1 MSIRGVAQLR
11 ARRLVYCDVTGTS
24 RGIKE
29 FVLSGGWDE
38 FKARALVHGDS
49 TEATTEIRRGG
60 DPHVRATYANGH
72 EKAVG
77 LKNLSANAVETHVRW
92 LASEKGKPGSKP
104 MKHRHFTK
112 KPSVQGRWTPFT
124 FGGGRAYV
132 DEEED

>member
-11 ARRLVYCDVTGTS
+11 ALRLVYCDVTGTS

-92 LASEKGKPGSKP
+92 LASE
-104 MKHRHFTK
+104 
-112 KPSVQGRWTPFT
+112 
-124 FGGGRAYV
+124 
-132 DEEED
+132 